1 MILDDSKGTALRAGD
16 IRTIHRVTYGSSSDE
31 PRYNIEL
38 RFKHATGALTYYYHS
53 DKKGRDADFDKMN
66 RYMDA
71 LDGIQQ

>member
-1 MILDDSKGTALRAGD
+1 MILNDSKGTALRVGD
-16 IRTIHRVTYGSSSDE
+16 IRTIHRILYTGYDE

-38 RFKHATGALTYYYHS
+38 RFKHATGSLTYYYKE
-53 DKKGRDADFDKMN
+53 DKELRDADFDKMN